1 MDNRKFLLNGG
12 DSKMSKQA
20 YLNPRNTEMLILQ
33 TMEALCGS
41 DAFIS
46 LEGFHVPEEVCA
58 LTGASPLE
66 TELLRRNTTAP
77 VLQFVVVPLSLA
89 NLPTLM
95 ASLGHGSVLEDEC
108 GLIHIQIAKGG
119 QLAFGAY
126 DNVHEE
132 CTVLYPPFTQSLGEA
147 LVKSG
152 AITSFV
158 INRT

>member
-1 MDNRKFLLNGG
+1 
-12 DSKMSKQA
+12 MSEQA
-20 YLNPRNTEMLILQ
+20 YLKPRNTEMLILQ
-33 TMEALCGS
+33 TMVALCGS

-46 LEGFHVPEEVCA
+46 LEGFHIPQEVCA
-58 LTGASPLE
+58 LSGASSLE

-95 ASLGHGSVLEDEC
+95 TSLGHASVLEDES

-132 CTVLYPPFTQSLGEA
+132 SVVLYPPFAQSLGEA

-152 AITSFV
+152 VIASFAV
-158 INRT
+158 GSHWV